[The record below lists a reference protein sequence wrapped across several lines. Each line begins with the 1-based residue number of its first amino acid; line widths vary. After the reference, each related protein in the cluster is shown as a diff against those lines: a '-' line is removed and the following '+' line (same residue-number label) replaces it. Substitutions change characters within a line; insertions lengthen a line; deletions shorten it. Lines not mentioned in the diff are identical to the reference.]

1 MLVRL
6 AIPTESGNAALRSGT
21 LQKALREFQDRWK
34 PEAAYFFADQGQ
46 RAAHFVVDLPDQ
58 SQIPALMEPL
68 WLAIG
73 AEVRVGPV
81 MNLDDF
87 MKAMPDIEAAVR
99 NYP

>member
-34 PEAAYFFADQGQ
+34 PEAAYFYADRGE
-46 RAAHFVVDLPDQ
+46 RGATFVVDLADQ
-58 SQIPALMEPL
+58 SQGPAMLEPL
-68 WLAIG
+68 WLAMG
-73 AEVRVGPV
+73 AEVQVVPA

-87 MKAMPDIEAAVR
+87 MKAMPDIEAAAR